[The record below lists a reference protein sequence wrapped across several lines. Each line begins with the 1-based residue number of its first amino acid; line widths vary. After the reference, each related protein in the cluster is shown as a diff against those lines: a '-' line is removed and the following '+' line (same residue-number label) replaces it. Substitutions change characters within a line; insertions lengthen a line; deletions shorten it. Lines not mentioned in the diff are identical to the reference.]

1 MNNNLNVKAVID
13 IGSNSIKLTVGQ
25 LDENGNLKI
34 LLDNSEIVQ
43 IRKGFI
49 NGHISEEKIKQASD
63 VISQMVQTA
72 RDNGADFPCLVG
84 TMAMRQALN
93 ADEFQNSVYENT
105 GLRIRI
111 LSGTEE
117 ANYSWRGAVESFSGE
132 MLNDKDIV
140 MFDTGGGSTEFVFG
154 RGLKNIR
161 SQSLPIGAITVTEKF
176 LSIGPISQHSINNA
190 VNFIRR
196 ILAENDI
203 KPIYQSEPLIIGLGG
218 GVTAMASVKRG
229 DDNAEH
235 ESLNGMILTRQDLQD
250 QIKLFAPLTLE
261 ERKKIPGLP
270 PKRADVITSTACT
283 VSCILEALNAGSC
296 TLSLRGLRHAILKDL
311 LTE

>member
-261 ERKKIPGLP
+261 ERKKIP
-270 PKRADVITSTACT
+270 
-283 VSCILEALNAGSC
+283 
-296 TLSLRGLRHAILKDL
+296 
-311 LTE
+311 